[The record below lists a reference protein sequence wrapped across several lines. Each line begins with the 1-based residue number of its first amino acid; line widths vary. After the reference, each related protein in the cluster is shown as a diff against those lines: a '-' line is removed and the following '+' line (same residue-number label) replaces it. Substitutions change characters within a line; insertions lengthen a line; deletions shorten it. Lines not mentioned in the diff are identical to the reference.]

1 MKHELKISRLAVV
14 CVLCAAVSGAYGA
27 SSVRSLG
34 GSGTYTSAAAAA
46 ADGNSGGAAS
56 VRGGSLRVT
65 PSSGVSGTTTNI
77 SAGNTTGGRVAT
89 LPRLSIGH
97 YLGGG
102 TSVSGGSSIRP
113 ITPGGSTSGGGSTGG
128 GDVSAGDLDAL
139 RGQVD
144 QLERDIEGL
153 RTADDNFSD
162 ALLDKQD
169 ALTPGDDGYIIIDE
183 NTNEIFVDVD
193 ALEGALET
201 VAGKD
206 GREVEL
212 GSNDTHLLW
221 RYVGESGW
229 RDLIAIADIT
239 GPQGPQGEK
248 GEKGDPG
255 EAANLEAYST
265 TEEMNQAIRAA
276 VDGLAGTYAT
286 KTELT
291 NVSSAVD
298 ALSGKIGNT
307 AMGTTAN
314 TVTGAIA
321 ELAGNAGNYE
331 NVKYKATVA
340 MWENNKNSDTMY
352 PTAAAVSQAIADAT
366 SDIVGSEEIEQFKD
380 DVAGLKAAVGDE
392 NSGLVKDVNDLS
404 GAVTALDG
412 EMDTVSQLAGSAAS
426 AATGAAESAAQALA
440 GLADKE
446 DKSNKKTT
454 LTNSDTDYPSTSAVT
469 TALADKANVDD
480 IPTTVAELTDASN
493 YVTTTGLDSAI
504 DSAIA
509 EKDFVTN
516 ADLAGKADASDVEA
530 LGQRVTAAE
539 TDIGEIN
546 ATMGSGE
553 LTTSD
558 KTVLGAINELKSKT
572 DGMATDGNFEEM
584 NEKITAMESKLSG
597 KQDVDN
603 LVQVVSE
610 ADTTKYPS
618 GAAVY
623 KELETKAN
631 ASELDTLEQTVGQ
644 LDSTINAEG
653 TGLADRVDAANTAA
667 SAAQTAAEEAA
678 QTAESVQDSLALK
691 QDVSAREATT
701 ITNDETKYPSSAAV
715 TAALAGKADVSAL
728 DDYVTNDGL
737 GDALATAGAVTDA
750 NMSEKLAD
758 YATKSDLSG
767 YATTDALN
775 AKADKATTL
784 AGYGITDTYTSA
796 EIDDKLEAVT
806 VGGMEGM
813 EEILAGKQDKNIPGA
828 TNHVVVTDA
837 SGNITTTATIGIDK
851 VTDLQTS
858 LDAKADAATVDGLT
872 ESVGDLQTTVKGE
885 DGTGGLVQQISEL
898 TTNVTNVTQNVTNIT
913 EQVSEITNPDTG
925 VQSQITKITN
935 IIGNDES
942 GLVADVADAKA
953 AAEKASQDVAGK
965 QDALT
970 AEQLNAVN
978 SGITAEKVSV
988 YDGYADTIAGKQDAL
1003 GYTAENEANKT
1014 DDMTVDAG
1022 STTKYPTVHAVEAY
1036 VTNTVAEG
1044 VDINTD
1050 QIDDGAVTKPKL
1062 HQDLQDEIEGKEDK
1076 ANLKALAYKEQI
1088 KDADVA
1094 DDAAISKSK
1103 LALDVQSALDNAA
1116 NAVAAPA
1123 GEKTLNSVLGTD
1135 GEGNPVWYEIAM

>member
-1 MKHELKISRLAVV
+1 MKHDLKISRLAVI
-14 CVLCAAVSGAYGA
+14 CVLCATVSGAYGA

-34 GSGTYTSAAAAA
+34 GSGTYTSAAAAV
-46 ADGNSGGAAS
+46 ADGNSGGASS
-56 VRGGSLRVT
+56 VRGGSLRVS
-65 PSSGVSGTTTNI
+65 PSSNVSGTTTSI
-77 SAGNTTGGRVAT
+77 STGNTTSGRVAT
-89 LPRLSIGH
+89 SPRLSIGH
-97 YLGGG
+97 YLTGG

-113 ITPGGSTSGGGSTGG
+113 IVPGGSSTSGGGSSSGGDG
-128 GDVSAGDLDAL
+128 GDVDLSGVNQRLDAL
-139 RGQVD
+139 ESDVD
-144 QLERDIEGL
+144 SLFDSRDSIDESITDLWSG
-153 RTADDNFSD
+153 
-162 ALLDKQD
+162 KQD
-169 ALTPGDDGYIIIDE
+169 ILTANDGLIEIDSDNVIYINTENLADAMKDAGFSADVDFRVNEGYIE
-183 NTNEIFVDVD
+183 YW
-193 ALEGALET
+193 
-201 VAGKD
+201 D
-206 GREVEL
+206 G
-212 GSNDTHLLW
+212 TTW
-221 RYVGESGW
+221 AQ
-229 RDLIAIADIT
+229 LIALDDLR
-239 GPQGPQGEK
+239 GPQGE
-248 GEKGDPG
+248 PG
-255 EAANLEAYST
+255 ESVTVDEVINGIEDDL
-265 TEEMNQAIRAA
+265 QAA
-276 VDGLAGTYAT
+276 VNAAVADAVQTAVADEIANADLVTNTELNTALGGYAT
-286 KTELT
+286 DEDLERGLQAKANVSDVYTKAEVYNKTEVDDKVADIVAGDMDGALANKADKTYVDEQLATKADKTELA
-291 NVSSAVD
+291 NYA
-298 ALSGKIGNT
+298 
-307 AMGTTAN
+307 TT
-314 TVTGAIA
+314 
-321 ELAGNAGNYE
+321 ES
-331 NVKYKATVA
+331 VA
-340 MWENNKNSDTMY
+340 
-352 PTAAAVSQAIADAT
+352 
-366 SDIVGSEEIEQFKD
+366 
-380 DVAGLKAAVGDE
+380 
-392 NSGLVKDVNDLS
+392 
-404 GAVTALDG
+404 ALDG
-412 EMDTVSQLAGSAAS
+412 ELETVSQLAGSAAS
-426 AATGAAESAAQALA
+426 TATGAAESAVQALS
-440 GLADKE
+440 GLTGKE
-446 DKSNKKTT
+446 DTSNKTQT
-454 LTNSDTDYPSTSAVT
+454 LTNSATDYPSTAAVT
-469 TALADKANVDD
+469 TALEQKADKS
-480 IPTTVAELTDASN
+480 ELEN
-493 YVTTTGLDSAI
+493 YVTSD
-504 DSAIA
+504 
-509 EKDFVTN
+509 E
-516 ADLAGKADASDVEA
+516 LAGKADQSALDNLTGRVSANEA
-530 LGQRVTAAE
+530 GISEL
-539 TDIGEIN
+539 N

-610 ADTTKYPS
+610 SDTTKYPS

-653 TGLADRVDAANTAA
+653 TGLADQIDAANDAA
-667 SAAQTAAEEAA
+667 SAARTAAEEAA
-678 QTAESVQDSLALK
+678 QTAAGLEASLALK

-715 TAALAGKADVSAL
+715 TAALAAKADVSAL
-728 DDYVTNDGL
+728 DNYVTNDGL
-737 GDALATAGAVTDA
+737 GDALATAGAVTDS

-872 ESVGDLQTTVKGE
+872 ESVGDLQTTVGGE

-898 TTNVTNVTQNVTNIT
+898 NKNVTNVTENVTNIT
-913 EQVSEITNPDTG
+913 EQVSEITNPETG

-935 IIGNDES
+935 IVGNDES
-942 GLVADVADAKA
+942 GLVKDVADAKA

-988 YDGYADTIAGKQDAL
+988 YDGYADTIAGKQNAL
-1003 GYTAENEANKT
+1003 GYTAENAANKT
-1014 DDMTVDAG
+1014 DDMTADAG

-1044 VDINTD
+1044 VEINTD
-1050 QIDDGAVTKPKL
+1050 QIAAGAVKTDQIGDGAVTKPKL
-1062 HQDLQDEIEGKEDK
+1062 HQDLQDEIDGK
-1076 ANLKALAYKEQI
+1076 ANTADLKALAKKDQI
-1088 KDADVA
+1088 RDADVA

-1103 LALDVQSALDNAA
+1103 LATDVQNALDNAA

-1123 GEKTLNSVLGTD
+1123 GEKATNSVLGTD
-1135 GEGNPVWYEIAM
+1135 GEGNPVWYEIVM

>member
-46 ADGNSGGAAS
+46 EDGNSGGAAS

-113 ITPGGSTSGGGSTGG
+113 ITPGGSTSGGGSSSGG
-128 GDVSAGDLDAL
+128 SGGVSSDDLDAL

-169 ALTPGDDGYIIIDE
+169 ALIPGDDGYIIIDE
-183 NTNEIFVDVD
+183 STNEIFVDVD

-321 ELAGNAGNYE
+321 ELAGNADSYE

-392 NSGLVKDVNDLS
+392 NSGLVKDVDDLS

-412 EMDTVSQLAGSAAS
+412 EMDEVNATATEAAL
-426 AATGAAESAAQALA
+426 GAAQALS
-440 GLADKE
+440 GLTGKE
-446 DKSNKKTT
+446 DTSNKTQT
-454 LTNSDTDYPSTSAVT
+454 LTNSATDYPSTAAVT
-469 TALADKANVDD
+469 TALEQKADKS
-480 IPTTVAELTDASN
+480 ELEN
-493 YVTTTGLDSAI
+493 YVTSD
-504 DSAIA
+504 
-509 EKDFVTN
+509 
-516 ADLAGKADASDVEA
+516 DLAGKADVSDVDA

-584 NEKITAMESKLSG
+584 NEKITEMESKLSG

-603 LVQVVSE
+603 LVQIVSE

-631 ASELDTLEQTVGQ
+631 ASDLDTLEQTVGQ

-653 TGLADRVDAANTAA
+653 TGLADRIDAANTAA

-728 DDYVTNDGL
+728 DNYVTNDGL
-737 GDALATAGAVTDA
+737 GDALATAGAVTDS

-898 TTNVTNVTQNVTNIT
+898 TTNVTNVTENVTNIT

-925 VQSQITKITN
+925 VQSQITNITN
-935 IIGNDES
+935 IIGNGES

-1003 GYTAENEANKT
+1003 GYTAENAANKT
-1014 DDMTVDAG
+1014 GSITAENQSSATAYPSVGAITQWTNDRINELSTEGLPVNPDNIGAG
-1022 STTKYPTVHAVEAY
+1022 AITTEKIAD
-1036 VTNTVAEG
+1036 N
-1044 VDINTD
+1044 
-1050 QIDDGAVTKPKL
+1050 AVT
-1062 HQDLQDEIEGKEDK
+1062 EDK
-1076 ANLKALAYKEQI
+1076 LSDELNAEIDGKANTADLGALATKNQI
-1088 KDADVA
+1088 TDADVA
-1094 DDAAISKSK
+1094 DNAAISKSK
-1103 LALDVQSALDNAA
+1103 LATDVQNALDNAA

-1123 GEKTLNSVLGTD
+1123 GEKPTNSVLGTD
-1135 GEGNPVWYEIAM
+1135 GDGNPVWYEIVTD

>member
-89 LPRLSIGH
+89 SPRLSIGH

-113 ITPGGSTSGGGSTGG
+113 ITPGGSTSGGGSSSGG
-128 GDVSAGDLDAL
+128 SGGVSSDDLDAL

-169 ALTPGDDGYIIIDE
+169 VLTPGDDGYIIIDE

-193 ALEGALET
+193 ALQGALET

-321 ELAGNAGNYE
+321 ELAGNADNYE

-392 NSGLVKDVNDLS
+392 NSGLVKDVDDLS

-426 AATGAAESAAQALA
+426 TAAGAAESAAQALA

-469 TALADKANVDD
+469 IALADKANVDD

-516 ADLAGKADASDVEA
+516 ADLADKADASDVEA

-584 NEKITAMESKLSG
+584 NEKITEMEGKLDG
-597 KQDVDN
+597 KQDVAN

-653 TGLADRVDAANTAA
+653 TGLADRIDAANDAA
-667 SAAQTAAEEAA
+667 SAAQTAAEGAV

-737 GDALATAGAVTDA
+737 ATAVDGALDTAGVVTDA

-767 YATTDALN
+767 YATTDALD
-775 AKADKATTL
+775 A
-784 AGYGITDTYTSA
+784 
-796 EIDDKLEAVT
+796 
-806 VGGMEGM
+806 
-813 EEILAGKQDKNIPGA
+813 KQDKNVGEDNSGKILTVGA
-828 TNHVVVTDA
+828 D
-837 SGNITTTATIGIDK
+837 GNITTSATIAQSAVDGL
-851 VTDLQTS
+851 TDA
-858 LDAKADAATVDGLT
+858 LDAKADKTALDDYVTNDGLATAVDGVLDAAG
-872 ESVGDLQTTVKGE
+872 V
-885 DGTGGLVQQISEL
+885 
-898 TTNVTNVTQNVTNIT
+898 VT
-913 EQVSEITNPDTG
+913 
-925 VQSQITKITN
+925 
-935 IIGNDES
+935 DEN
-942 GLVADVADAKA
+942 L
-953 AAEKASQDVAGK
+953 AEK
-965 QDALT
+965 L
-970 AEQLNAVN
+970 
-978 SGITAEKVSV
+978 
-988 YDGYADTIAGKQDAL
+988 DGYATDEDLAGKQDAL
-1003 GYTAENEANKT
+1003 GYTAENAANKT
-1014 DDMTVDAG
+1014 DDMTADAG

-1094 DDAAISKSK
+1094 DDAAIAKSK
-1103 LALDVQSALDNAA
+1103 LASDVQAALDNAA

-1123 GEKTLNSVLGTD
+1123 GEKTSNSVLGTD

>member
-89 LPRLSIGH
+89 SPRLSIGH

-113 ITPGGSTSGGGSTGG
+113 ITPGGSTSGGGSSSGG
-128 GDVSAGDLDAL
+128 SGGVSSDDLDAL

-169 ALTPGDDGYIIIDE
+169 VLTPGDDGYIIIDE

-193 ALEGALET
+193 ALEGALEL
-201 VAGKD
+201 VAGED

-248 GEKGDPG
+248 GEKGEPG

-265 TEEMNQAIRAA
+265 TEEMNQAISAA

-291 NVSSAVD
+291 TVSSAVD

-321 ELAGNAGNYE
+321 ELAGDADSYE

-380 DVAGLKAAVGDE
+380 DVAGLKATVGDE

-426 AATGAAESAAQALA
+426 TATGAAESAAQALA

-469 TALADKANVDD
+469 AA
-480 IPTTVAELTDASN
+480 
-493 YVTTTGLDSAI
+493 
-504 DSAIA
+504 
-509 EKDFVTN
+509 
-516 ADLAGKADASDVEA
+516 LAGKADVSDVEA
-530 LGQRVTAAE
+530 LGQRVAAAE

-584 NEKITAMESKLSG
+584 NNKITEMEGKLDG
-597 KQDVDN
+597 KQDVAN

-653 TGLADRVDAANTAA
+653 TGLADRVDAANDAA
-667 SAAQTAAEEAA
+667 SAAQTAAEGAV
-678 QTAESVQDSLALK
+678 QTAEDLKASLALK
-691 QDVSAREATT
+691 QDVSAREETT
-701 ITNDETKYPSSAAV
+701 ITNDKTKYPSSAAV

-737 GDALATAGAVTDA
+737 GDALATAGAVTDS

-858 LDAKADAATVDGLT
+858 LDAKADATTVDGLT
-872 ESVGDLQTTVKGE
+872 ESVGDLQTTIKGE
-885 DGTGGLVQQISEL
+885 DGTGGLVQQINEL
-898 TTNVTNVTQNVTNIT
+898 TTNVTNVESNVTNIT

-1014 DDMTVDAG
+1014 DDMTADAG
-1022 STTKYPTVHAVEAY
+1022 STIKYPTVHAVEAY

-1076 ANLKALAYKEQI
+1076 ANLKALAYKDQI

-1103 LALDVQSALDNAA
+1103 LATDVQAALDNAA

-1123 GEKTLNSVLGTD
+1123 GEKASNSVLGTD
-1135 GEGNPVWYEIAM
+1135 GDGNPVWYEIAM